1 MFCIIG
7 TTPQLYLKVNFLLP
21 SPRGD
26 KIKQQTMT
34 KIKDGLRSSRASMPQ
49 KDYIILGNNVYKRT
63 NKLPEDVLGDLLDEE
78 EEVPTPAPEENRV
91 KAFSLERLG
100 QSIKAV
106 QKYFWA
112 QSCYGVIYS
121 AVRDTC
127 GQQYTMTQFEVDV
140 QTLRK
145 EMRFDYNCPTGTL
158 ATAFCR
164 NRYLKLHIDKWQ
176 QRGVKQRS
184 IDLVEYFIEHMN
196 K

>member
-1 MFCIIG
+1 MIYKNG
-7 TTPQLYLKVNFLLP
+7 
-21 SPRGD
+21 
-26 KIKQQTMT
+26 
-34 KIKDGLRSSRASMPQ
+34 GLRSSRASMPQ

-63 NKLPEDVLGDLLDEE
+63 DKLPEDVMGDLFDEE
-78 EEVPTPAPEENRV
+78 EEEPTPAPEENRV

-140 QTLRK
+140 QTLWK

-176 QRGVKQRS
+176 LRGVKQRS
-184 IDLVEYFIEHMN
+184 IDLVESFIDHMN

>member
-1 MFCIIG
+1 MINKEDDA
-7 TTPQLYLKVNFLLP
+7 Q
-21 SPRGD
+21 
-26 KIKQQTMT
+26 
-34 KIKDGLRSSRASMPQ
+34 SSGALMPQ
-49 KDYIILGNNVYKRT
+49 KDYVILGNNVYERVNKR
-63 NKLPEDVLGDLLDEE
+63 PEDIIWPRQEKV
-78 EEVPTPAPEENRV
+78 VIHAPEKKQPKTFTRE
-91 KAFSLERLG
+91 KLG
-100 QSIKAV
+100 RAIKAV
-106 QKYFWA
+106 QKYFWG

-176 QRGVKQRS
+176 LRGVKQRS
-184 IDLVEYFIEHMN
+184 IDLVESFIDHMN
-196 K
+196 E